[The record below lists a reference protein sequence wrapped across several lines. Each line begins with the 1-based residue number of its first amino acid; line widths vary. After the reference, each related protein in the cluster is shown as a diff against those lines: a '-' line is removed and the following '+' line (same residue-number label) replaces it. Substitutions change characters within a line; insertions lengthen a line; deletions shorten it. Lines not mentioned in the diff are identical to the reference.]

1 MQCEDNS
8 KMRIPLPE
16 VCQTT
21 DIGCVPITN
30 GKPGCNPQPDE
41 LPIAFD
47 PSTNTLWLFSCDTR
61 EWISMTKF
69 QMCQLSAL
77 NLDNIR
83 NICDILNIGVYFDA
97 GSGCQQGTVTLGELA
112 EKILDCL
119 KLETKIITIG
129 QGDGNKVKISID
141 GLPLDPVYVQGRN
154 IWSEGGSGTET
165 DPLVVATY
173 DPICEW
179 PVKTQAQVDAASTK
193 HLGACLDGEMSRVPF
208 PPKVCELPARNQEQ
222 VDAARSVELAA
233 CVDGQGVKIPYSKPS
248 PPVCDANQIT
258 LEQASARGSNLTLV
272 ACDNGNTVRI
282 PVSGSGFFD
291 RDYICVPSVTAAPSG
306 APVQGTGPFRV
317 GCNGELYAWLCES
330 DGSGRWVE
338 IRYNMNSLS
347 SLNPNNVSDLCNNF
361 RMMGWYSNTS
371 GDPCVQEVRFTL
383 QQLVAMIERC
393 ETPKNYVKYVPP
405 TQAGGGICFVISVDQ
420 GTPTGVGDD
429 VLFGYSLRDGIFVYG
444 SSSSTEP
451 RPKAHITLNIT
462 NPFPEPALLEVN
474 GVVAAFTGHRYGT
487 VDEYTTTV
495 YANFTE
501 NFNSAPPWTSNTIN
515 ADPNSII
522 IQPSPQSVEIQSGVN
537 DLYNPGKATGP
548 TYRKILAGNQS
559 ITVYGFMWFLGVC
572 VPPATVVMHAR
583 MNAGYIIHRYA
594 F

>member
-1 MQCEDNS
+1 MNCQDVA
-8 KMRIPLPE
+8 KLRTPLDA
-16 VCQTT
+16 VCQST
-21 DIGCVPITN
+21 DIGCVPIVN
-30 GKPGCNPQPDE
+30 GKPTCSPQPDE
-41 LPIAFD
+41 LPIAYD
-47 PSTNTLWLFSCDTR
+47 KNASTLWLFGCDTR
-61 EWISMTKF
+61 EWLAFGKF
-69 QMCQLSAL
+69 SICQLSAL

-83 NICDILNIGVYFDA
+83 NICDVLNIAVNYG
-97 GSGCQQGTVTLGELA
+97 GSGECVQGTVTLGELA
-112 EKILDCL
+112 QRILECL
-119 KLETKIITIG
+119 QLETKIITIG

-141 GLPLDPVYVQGRN
+141 GLPLDPVYVTGRN
-154 IWSEGGSGTET
+154 IWSEGGSGTEA
-165 DPLVVATY
+165 DPLKVATY
-173 DPICEW
+173 DPICKW

-193 HLGACLDGEMSRVPF
+193 HLGACLDGQMSRVPY
-208 PPKVCELPARNQEQ
+208 PKTE
-222 VDAARSVELAA
+222 
-233 CVDGQGVKIPYSKPS
+233 KI
-248 PPVCDANQIT
+248 CDANQIT

-317 GCNGELYAWLCES
+317 GCNGELYAWLCDEN
-330 DGSGRWVE
+330 RWVE
-338 IRYNMNSLS
+338 IRFNPNALDG
-347 SLNPNNVSDLCNNF
+347 LNPDNVSDLCNNF

-371 GDPCVQEVRFTL
+371 GDPCVQQVKFTL
-383 QQLVAMIERC
+383 RQLVAMIERC
-393 ETPKNYVKYVPP
+393 ETAKNHVKYVSP

-420 GTPTGVGDD
+420 GTPTGIGDD
-429 VLFGYSLRDGIFVYG
+429 VLFGYSLRDGAFVYG
-444 SSSSTEP
+444 SSSSSDP
-451 RPKAHITLNIT
+451 RPKAHVTLNIT

-474 GVVAAFTGHRYGT
+474 GVVAAFTGHRYAT

-501 NFNSAPPWTSNTIN
+501 DFNCAPPWTSDSVN
-515 ADPNSII
+515 ADPNTII
-522 IQPSPQSVEIQSGVN
+522 IQPSPQSVEIQSGMN

-559 ITVYGFMWFLGVC
+559 VTVYGFMWFLGVC